1 MKTRKLINVLIAS
14 LLSFALCGCGARSLS
29 HDYGVTNAY
38 GHYYADFYRPS
49 RPLGSSTPG
58 ITSTEEDE
66 PAAPVSE
73 SIESEAVETT
83 VPVSETVAE
92 AESDALINETV
103 EEVEPVI
110 NPEENYIAPEEGL
123 PGWVELNGFS
133 IKDDMIAV
141 ATDSSLTVYGGHSN
155 ETSYPLVFFYKFDS
169 SGNQIETIW
178 YVIIDN
184 AELAK
189 TIYEDCFLPDSKY
202 DNWGKNDGYFGDIWK
217 LSDNVI
223 FAVVPTDSQTRSAL
237 QDHIN
242 FMSSEHST
250 PVYYK

>member
-1 MKTRKLINVLIAS
+1 MKTRKFIIVLISS
-14 LLSFALCGCGARSLS
+14 LISFTLCGCGARSLS
-29 HDYGVTNAY
+29 QDYGVTNAY
-38 GHYYADFYRPS
+38 GHYYAGFYRPS
-49 RPLGSSTPG
+49 RPSGSSTPG

-83 VPVSETVAE
+83 VPVSETVA
-92 AESDALINETV
+92 
-103 EEVEPVI
+103 EVEPVI

-155 ETSYPLVFFYKFDS
+155 ETSYPLIFFHKFDS
-169 SGNQIETIW
+169 SGNQIETRW

-223 FAVVPTDSQTRSAL
+223 FAVVPTESQTRSEL
-237 QDHIN
+237 EDHIN

>member
-29 HDYGVTNAY
+29 QDYGVTNAY
-38 GHYYADFYRPS
+38 GHYYVDFYRPS
-49 RPLGSSTPG
+49 RPSGSSTPG

-73 SIESEAVETT
+73 PIESEAVETT
-83 VPVSETVAE
+83 VPVSETV
-92 AESDALINETV
+92 
-103 EEVEPVI
+103 EEVEPIAPVNEPVI

-133 IKDDMIAV
+133 IKDDMIAD

-155 ETSYPLVFFYKFDS
+155 ETSYPLIFFYKFDS

-184 AELAK
+184 AELAEN
-189 TIYEDCFLPDSKY
+189 IYEDCFLPDSKY

-223 FAVVPTDSQTRSAL
+223 FAVVPTESQTRSAL
-237 QDHIN
+237 EDHIN

>member
-1 MKTRKLINVLIAS
+1 MKTKKLIIGLITSLVL
-14 LLSFALCGCGARSLS
+14 FALCGCGRKPLPIN
-29 HDYGVTNAY
+29 YGVTNAY

-49 RPLGSSTPG
+49 RPSGSSTPD

-66 PAAPVSE
+66 PAAPVS
-73 SIESEAVETT
+73 
-83 VPVSETVAE
+83 
-92 AESDALINETV
+92 
-103 EEVEPVI
+103 EPVI

-141 ATDSSLTVYGGHSN
+141 ATDSTLTVYGGHAN
-155 ETSYPLVFFYKFDS
+155 ETAYPLIFFHKFDS
-169 SGNQIETIW
+169 SGNQIETRW

-202 DNWGKNDGYFGDIWK
+202 DNWGKNDGYFGDIWR

-223 FAVVPTDSQTRSAL
+223 FAVVPTESQTRSEL
-237 QDHIN
+237 EDHIN